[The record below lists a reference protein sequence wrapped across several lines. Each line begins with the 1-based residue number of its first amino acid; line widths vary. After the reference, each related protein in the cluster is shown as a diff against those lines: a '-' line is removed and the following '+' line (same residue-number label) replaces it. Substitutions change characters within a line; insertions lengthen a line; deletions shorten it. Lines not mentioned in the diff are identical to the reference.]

1 MKSPLALSDEKGA
14 NGVSDT
20 IPPDTSTSRTSHD
33 KSGLSWLYLVVA
45 LTLGLGAG
53 VGIGYAIFSGS
64 SDSSSSRTSTSG
76 SSNLGD
82 VAPFPACNTGPM
94 HHSHLIVP
102 LAATEE
108 DCVLESSRFLLSHGA
123 TLFCPHTWDIKLLAS
138 MTKTPLD
145 KLSAAVISVP

>member
-20 IPPDTSTSRTSHD
+20 IPSDSNASSHD
-33 KSGLSWLYLVVA
+33 KGGMSWLYLVVA

-64 SDSSSSRTSTSG
+64 SDSSSSSTGTSG

-108 DCVLESSRFLLSHGA
+108 DCL
-123 TLFCPHTWDIKLLAS
+123 
-138 MTKTPLD
+138 
-145 KLSAAVISVP
+145 